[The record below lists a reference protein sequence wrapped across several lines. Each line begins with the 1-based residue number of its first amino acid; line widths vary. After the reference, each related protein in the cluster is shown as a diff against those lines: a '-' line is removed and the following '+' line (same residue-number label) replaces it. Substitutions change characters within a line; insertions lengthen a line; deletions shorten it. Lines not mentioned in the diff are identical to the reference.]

1 LLSND
6 IIQLANFYNISLV
19 GGAHGNLSFVMF
31 GEMGTKP
38 VTYLYVPTMND
49 DARIHRQVCV
59 EFTIPGWFS
68 TG

>member
-1 LLSND
+1 
-6 IIQLANFYNISLV
+6 V
-19 GGAHGNLSFVMF
+19 GEAHGNLSYVMF

-38 VTYLYVPTMND
+38 VKYLDMPTLND